1 MKFIRFDSFK
11 AKKNTHIQ
19 LTQMDPLGHTKILEI
34 LQDPVQSMTWFALTY
49 NTDVNIID
57 QYDIREKIR
66 SLLTKPQNDTSCI
79 EATKRVS
86 RFLTGSDDFH
96 MDFLQ
101 CVMQNQLLAVENLK
115 AQLEDLKLQPERGM
129 LFLIAVSEQHK
140 EDVSVVKTWKALK
153 VCCEK
158 NCSHQFLIS
167 ATMGSKGEL
176 EFQMYAAFAD
186 EYTLSEFLAI
196 QEAKR
201 PFESRIF
208 KRSAPSKK
216 RLDLESCKY
225 RKKMG
230 FNDVLQLLRDTKL
243 VVEATEWTEEVNS
256 AYKGITGV
264 DMSIKLKEKVNLGL
278 FFSVAEFTNE
288 HVKESLASINAS
300 MRIVK
305 EQAEEDLGNLKR
317 LTDKEI
323 DELPTL

>member
-1 MKFIRFDSFK
+1 
-11 AKKNTHIQ
+11 
-19 LTQMDPLGHTKILEI
+19 MDPLGHKKIFEI

-49 NTDVNIID
+49 NTDVNTID
-57 QYDIREKIR
+57 QHDMCEKIR

-101 CVMQNQLLAVENLK
+101 RVMQNQVRPVEDLK
-115 AQLEDLKLQPERGM
+115 ALLKDLKLQPERCM
-129 LFLIAVSEQHK
+129 LFLVAISEPHK
-140 EDVSVVKTWKALK
+140 KDVSIFKTWQRLK
-153 VCCEK
+153 RNCEK

-186 EYTLSEFLAI
+186 EYTLPEFLAI

-201 PFESRIF
+201 PFERRMF

-216 RLDLESCKY
+216 RIDLESCKY

-230 FNDVLQLLRDTKL
+230 LNDVLQLLRDTKR
-243 VVEATEWTEEVNS
+243 VVEATEWTEKINS
-256 AYKGITGV
+256 AYRRITGV
-264 DMSIKLKEKVNLGL
+264 NMGIKLKEKVNLGL

-288 HVKESLASINAS
+288 HVKESLASINEWK
-300 MRIVK
+300 RTVK
-305 EQAEEDLGNLKR
+305 KQADQDLRNLEC

-323 DELPTL
+323 GELPTL